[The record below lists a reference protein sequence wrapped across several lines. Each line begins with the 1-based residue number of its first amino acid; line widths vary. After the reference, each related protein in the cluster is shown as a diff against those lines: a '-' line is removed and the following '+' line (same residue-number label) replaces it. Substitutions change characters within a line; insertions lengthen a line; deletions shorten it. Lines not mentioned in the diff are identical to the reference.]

1 MTLPPKDLSIQV
13 INGQTRVAFDNE
25 IGNDHTGPLAVFPEK
40 IPASGDTDDCNG
52 DGIATNDRKAYQRV
66 YQDKNNDG
74 VFKRG
79 IDNKRSEIFPAG
91 CMVFHPAHDH
101 WHFDLA
107 KYELT
112 ELDGTGVASSGK
124 VSFCIA
130 DVWHFNPDLPGSPNA
145 PFYNRCNR
153 NSTQGLSIGWSDEYP
168 STVAGQYIVIN
179 GVADGDYCLVSTADP
194 AYPDHPNGNLVEAD
208 NSNNSA
214 AIKIRLA
221 DSGSTVTVLSSSGCP

>member
-1 MTLPPKDLSIQV
+1 VTLPPKDLSIQV

-25 IGNDHTGPLAVFPEK
+25 IGNDHTGPLEVFPEK

-79 IDNKRSEIFPAG
+79 VDNKRSEIFPAG

-130 DVWHFNPDLPGSPNA
+130 DVWHFNPGLPGSPNA

-194 AYPDHPNGNLVEAD
+194 AYPDHPNGNLLETN
-208 NSNNSA
+208 NSNNNA